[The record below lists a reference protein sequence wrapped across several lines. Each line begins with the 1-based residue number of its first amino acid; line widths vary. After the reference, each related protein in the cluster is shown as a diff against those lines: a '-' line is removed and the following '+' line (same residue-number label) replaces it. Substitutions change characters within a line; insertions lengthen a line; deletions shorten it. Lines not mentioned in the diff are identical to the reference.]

1 MIASVPLVDLKAQYE
16 PLKLEIQAAWDEALG
31 SMRLFLGPNV
41 QAFEKNFAAYL
52 GVTDA
57 IGVSDGTTAL
67 HLALRACEIG
77 PGDEVITVSHTFIAT
92 AEAILLA
99 GARPVF
105 VDIDPLTFTMDPS
118 QIEAQITPRTRAIL
132 PVHLYGQCADMD
144 AIMEIARRH
153 GLVVIED
160 ACQAHG
166 ADYKGRKAGS
176 MGTLAAFSFYFS
188 KNLGAYGEGGMVT
201 TSDPDLARRVR
212 MIRDHGSEKRYIHEM
227 LGWNGR
233 LDELQAAALRIK
245 LPHLDGWN
253 EQRRRAAASY
263 NQALGSA
270 NQEHDLSLLT
280 PLEANDRRHV
290 YHLYVIRSLDREGL
304 RSHLNEQAIGT
315 GIHYPLPVHLQ
326 KPFMEFGSGQGSLPV
341 TERIVNEILSLPI
354 YPEISQEQIDR
365 VVFEI
370 LRFYK

>member
-1 MIASVPLVDLKAQYE
+1 MTTSVPLVDLKAQYE
-16 PLKLEIQAAWDEALG
+16 PLKEEIQAAWDDVLG

-52 GVTDA
+52 GVNEA
-57 IGVSDGTTAL
+57 IGVSEGTTAL
-67 HLALRACEIG
+67 HLALRACDIG
-77 PGDEVITVSHTFIAT
+77 TGDEVITVSHTFIAT

-105 VDIDPLTFTMDPS
+105 VDIDPVTYTMDPS
-118 QIEAQITPRTRAIL
+118 QIEAQITARTRAIL

-144 AIMEIARRH
+144 AILEIGRRH

-176 MGTLAAFSFYFS
+176 MGDLAAFSFYFS

-201 TSDPDLARRVR
+201 TNDPILARKVR
-212 MIRDHGSEKRYIHEM
+212 MMRDHGSEKRYYHEM

-233 LDELQAAALRIK
+233 LDELQAAVLRIK

-253 EQRRRAAASY
+253 EKRRKTAAAY
-263 NQALGSA
+263 HEALGSA
-270 NQEHDLSLLT
+270 SKERELSLLL
-280 PLEANDRRHV
+280 PVEASDRRHV

-304 RSHLNEQAIGT
+304 RSHLNEHNIGT
-315 GIHYPLPVHLQ
+315 GIHYPVPVHLQ
-326 KPFMEFGSGQGSLPV
+326 KPFMEFGSGEGSLPV
-341 TERIVNEILSLPI
+341 TERVVNEILSLPM
-354 YPEISQEQIDR
+354 YPELKPEQIEQ
-365 VVFEI
+365 VIGEI
-370 LRFYK
+370 LRFYR